1 MHAREREELE
11 AQLSAYLDD
20 ELPAKERALVESW
33 LEHDREAQA
42 LLEDLR
48 AVRTGLQALPRTQ
61 GSAELIEQMRSR
73 LERRALL
80 GEEGPVGEVIRT
92 PSLPGRR
99 WVAAAAVIALTF
111 VAGYVTWSFREP
123 ELPLAGDRLASAPR
137 PEAQTAFRRVPSETA
152 NASREKVEVSPPAAP
167 ASAQPLAE
175 ESHAVTLRRAPMAKG
190 NTTERPP
197 SRSPIDDAAVAVQ
210 HAESTVEDV
219 PPAVAR
225 ARTAGSASPSLAAK
239 PAAARRDD
247 AAPPAKDKDPAIREV
262 VDANKRTPAASPA
275 SPRSLVAPPPQPQE
289 KEGEQQQNTDLRQV
303 HRDEPDNALILK
315 DAVGE
320 KRPDSSAV
328 AERPSLPVL
337 ANRAVSSLAPPSPS
351 AGCETASKL
360 ETTSPSPARG
370 YSVLLRSAGRVPLP
384 SATAPASAS
393 QPASAP
399 ASQPASQPAP

>member
-1 MHAREREELE
+1 MYAREREELE

-20 ELPAKERALVESW
+20 ELPAKERARVESW

-48 AVRTGLQALPRTQ
+48 AVRTGLQALPRAQ

-152 NASREKVEVSPPAAP
+152 NANREKVEVSPPAAP

-175 ESHAVTLRRAPMAKG
+175 ESHAVTLRSAPMAKG

-239 PAAARRDD
+239 PATARRDD

-262 VDANKRTPAASPA
+262 VDANKRTSAASPA

-289 KEGEQQQNTDLRQV
+289 EQQPADMRQV
-303 HRDEPDNALILK
+303 LCDKFDDALVLT

-337 ANRAVSSLAPPSPS
+337 ANRAVSTLAPPSPS
-351 AGCETASKL
+351 AECEAASKPEL
-360 ETTSPSPARG
+360 TSPSLARG

-393 QPASAP
+393 QPASVP